1 MNYLN
6 VISVLKIKKKGFFLT
21 MDPLTEYTKETVL
34 FTMQRYKA
42 NTETQEIAQYLE
54 NKCVQP
60 DYIAS
65 IPVLINL
72 TFCQWQC
79 NF

>member
-1 MNYLN
+1 
-6 VISVLKIKKKGFFLT
+6 
-21 MDPLTEYTKETVL
+21 MDPLIEYTKEIVL

-54 NKCVQP
+54 NKYVQP

-72 TFCQWQC
+72 TFRQWQC